1 MQIIAKSVIFEHLSF
16 RKGSEVHFFDAGVSQ
31 TCFCKA
37 DKIPPYITPKNK
49 LMDKSPLCT
58 CLIEQDL
65 EEAADPYEFLDK
77 NYSISGILDN
87 LDKLSPKELKCA
99 CCLFGVALQKACK
112 KKRRW

>member
-58 CLIEQDL
+58 CLIKQDL
-65 EEAADPYEFLDK
+65 EELLGCKVDIVRLRDKMDSFLREK
-77 NYSISGILDN
+77 ILKEGIY
-87 LDKLSPKELKCA
+87 
-99 CCLFGVALQKACK
+99 V
-112 KKRRW
+112 